1 MSIPN
6 INKEQPKEQSK
17 EQPKQELIEVKQEK
31 VKFYILNSKG
41 EKVLVHRKKW
51 YYDLMKKQGRAYDKQ
66 D

>member
-1 MSIPN
+1 MEKQN
-6 INKEQPKEQSK
+6 EKNKPK
-17 EQPKQELIEVKQEK
+17 EQPKQELIEVKEEK